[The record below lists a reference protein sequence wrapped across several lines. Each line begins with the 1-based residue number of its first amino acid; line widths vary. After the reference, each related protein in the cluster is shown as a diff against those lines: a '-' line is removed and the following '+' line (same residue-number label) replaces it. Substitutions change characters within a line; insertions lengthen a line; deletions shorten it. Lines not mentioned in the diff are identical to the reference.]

1 MTTTEIKK
9 EIHKVLDQVPDNLLA
24 DVLIIMKEVQSQKTT
39 KSTLTSNFNKILTE
53 DSELLHK
60 LAQ

>member
-24 DVLIIMKEVQSQKTT
+24 DVLIILKEVQTQKIT
-39 KSTLTSNFNKILTE
+39 KLTLTSNFNKILTE

>member
-24 DVLIIMKEVQSQKTT
+24 DVLIIMKEVQTQKIT
-39 KSTLTSNFNKILTE
+39 KLTLTSNFNKILTE

>member
-9 EIHKVLDQVPDNLLA
+9 EIHKVLEQVPENLLA
-24 DVLIIMKEVQSQKTT
+24 DILTILKEVQSEKAT
-39 KSTLTSNFNKILTE
+39 KSTLTSNFNKILAE
-53 DSELLHK
+53 DSEVLHK